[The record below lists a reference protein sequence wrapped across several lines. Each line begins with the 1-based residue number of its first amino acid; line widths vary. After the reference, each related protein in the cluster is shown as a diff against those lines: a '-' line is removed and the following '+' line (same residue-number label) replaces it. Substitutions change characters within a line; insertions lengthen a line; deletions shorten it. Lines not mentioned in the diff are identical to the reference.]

1 MLIPPRNSYLS
12 IVEKPFL
19 SVNADILAFCG
30 TIRESK
36 QKEDE

>member
-1 MLIPPRNSYLS
+1 MS

-36 QKEDE
+36 QKEDDIYEATHP